1 MDRSGGVKGVLG
13 VSVGSID
20 DCSAEE
26 HSSPVPA
33 FSFAMGAGIGAGGV
47 KGAVPELLKGTP
59 LDPCFALP
67 GRDDRNAGGGVPVG
81 GLPGGEWS
89 VAGDAVGDPGD
100 AGVGAGVG
108 AGAGVGDTGVGVAGS
123 GVLAGELLA
132 IAGRL
137 AVAAVPDVPALCLD
151 EAETLIRAR
160 DLVTSAL
167 AARVE
172 RVHVTGEVKAHG
184 HASTGTWLRSSTPIP
199 SSATTD
205 PAATDPA
212 ATDPVT
218 ADPAT
223 GLANPD
229 LLSPGAGA
237 TVADRTAGAPI
248 SNDAAGPGGGSVGR
262 VGPGMGKAGA
272 AQLMRMAV
280 ELARLPVIRER
291 FALGL
296 LPEGSVEAI
305 TAVTAKLGDE
315 DAVRAEPIVAELAGS
330 GSPAEIAKVGRYLR
344 ELLNPGTLDEECD
357 DDYAARFLL
366 LRQSRTGG
374 VEGEFRLA
382 REASAALVEFM
393 TAYARPK
400 DKDDD
405 RPLRVRQADAF
416 AALLTKKVSSE
427 LLVLVRAESMPDDV
441 PAAPGMDDSS
451 DIDPQQYGDAPWQD
465 SDPQQD
471 EDGPRQQDDSPW
483 QGDGPRQQDDDGLR
497 QETAHPAR
505 TPDEPTAATPDPAPS
520 PTAGPRDDGAVTDN
534 AVATGDPATE
544 PGQPAKPA
552 GPAKP
557 TEPGQ
562 AVGPAKPIPTPAL
575 QPDTETHQ
583 PDPPRLPEEHSRQ
596 QAPPGGTSP
605 PGHDHPQ
612 PDTGTRAGTGTG
624 VGAGTRTGPCTDTGA
639 GMGSG
644 KHADRD
650 AHAGTD
656 AYAGASGSA
665 GIGAGSGGRAD
676 RGTQADTRASA
687 DACRTCGHAP
697 DRLAPGLLIA
707 TGHLLPIS
715 DIHRL
720 ARTSRLTRLVI
731 NAQGQVL

>member
-1 MDRSGGVKGVLG
+1 M
-13 VSVGSID
+13 
-20 DCSAEE
+20 
-26 HSSPVPA
+26 
-33 FSFAMGAGIGAGGV
+33 
-47 KGAVPELLKGTP
+47 
-59 LDPCFALP
+59 
-67 GRDDRNAGGGVPVG
+67 
-81 GLPGGEWS
+81 
-89 VAGDAVGDPGD
+89 
-100 AGVGAGVG
+100 
-108 AGAGVGDTGVGVAGS
+108 AGS
-123 GVLAGELLA
+123 GVLAGELLR

-172 RVHVTGEVKAHG
+172 RVHVTGEAKAHG

-199 SSATTD
+199 SPATTD
-205 PAATDPA
+205 PATPDPA
-212 ATDPVT
+212 TT
-218 ADPAT
+218 DPAT
-223 GLANPD
+223 GLATADPV
-229 LLSPGAGA
+229 SPGAGG
-237 TVADRTAGAPI
+237 TVAARTAGA
-248 SNDAAGPGGGSVGR
+248 SVGGDAVGAGGGSVGR
-262 VGPGMGKAGA
+262 VGPGMGKGGA

-305 TAVTAKLGDE
+305 TAVTAKLSDE
-315 DAVRAEPIVAELAGS
+315 DAVRAEPIVAELAGN

-344 ELLNPGTLDEECD
+344 ELLNPGTLDKECD

-451 DIDPQQYGDAPWQD
+451 DGGPHQHGDALWQD
-465 SDPQQD
+465 ADLRQD

-505 TPDEPTAATPDPAPS
+505 TPDEPTSATPDPATG
-520 PTAGPRDDGAVTDN
+520 PTNGSTP
-534 AVATGDPATE
+534 DPATGPTNGSITDPAAGPTSE
-544 PGQPAKPA
+544 PTTGSAERGQPAKPA
-552 GPAKP
+552 EP
-557 TEPGQ
+557 TEPTES
-562 AVGPAKPIPTPAL
+562 ISTPTL
-575 QPDTETHQ
+575 QPDTTPH
-583 PDPPRLPEEHSRQ
+583 RLGHLRPPEEDSRQ
-596 QAPPGGTSP
+596 EAPSGGASP
-605 PGHDHPQ
+605 PGHDHQQ
-612 PDTGTRAGTGTG
+612 PDTGTRAGTETRTGTG
-624 VGAGTRTGPCTDTGA
+624 VDS
-639 GMGSG
+639 GMGSRTG
-644 KHADRD
+644 MGAGVGSEGDTDRD
-650 AHAGTD
+650 TRAG
-656 AYAGASGSA
+656 AGARADASGSA
-665 GIGAGSGGRAD
+665 GTGAGSGGRAD
-676 RGTQADTRASA
+676 RDARIGTGASA
-687 DACRTCGHAP
+687 GAAASSDACRTCGHAP

-731 NAQGQVL
+731 NA

>member
-1 MDRSGGVKGVLG
+1 M
-13 VSVGSID
+13 SVGSID

-33 FSFAMGAGIGAGGV
+33 FSFAFADGVGTGAGV
-47 KGAVPELLKGTP
+47 NGAVPELLKGTP
-59 LDPCFALP
+59 LDPYFASP
-67 GRDDRNAGGGVPVG
+67 GRDDHNARGGVPVG
-81 GLPGGEWS
+81 GSPGGERS
-89 VAGDAVGDPGD
+89 VAGDAIGEPVGTSVGD
-100 AGVGAGVG
+100 AGVRA
-108 AGAGVGDTGVGVAGS
+108 TGS
-123 GVLAGELLA
+123 GVLASELLR

-137 AVAAVPDVPALCLD
+137 AVAGVPDSPALCLD

-167 AARVE
+167 AARVQ
-172 RVHVTGEVKAHG
+172 RVHVTGEAKAHG

-199 SSATTD
+199 SPATTNPATTD
-205 PAATDPA
+205 PATPDPATTDPA
-212 ATDPVT
+212 VRDSAS
-218 ADPAT
+218 
-223 GLANPD
+223 GLATAD
-229 LLSPGAGA
+229 LLSPGAGG
-237 TVADRTAGAPI
+237 TVADRTAGA
-248 SNDAAGPGGGSVGR
+248 SVGGDAVGAGGGPVGR
-262 VGPGMGKAGA
+262 VGPGMGKGGA

-305 TAVTAKLGDE
+305 TAVTAKLSDE
-315 DAVRAEPIVAELAGS
+315 DAVRAEPIVAELAGN

-344 ELLNPGTLDEECD
+344 ELLNPGTLDKECD

-427 LLVLVRAESMPDDV
+427 LLILVRAESMPDDV
-441 PAAPGMDDSS
+441 TAPSMDDSN
-451 DIDPQQYGDAPWQD
+451 DTEPQQYGDALWQD
-465 SDPQQD
+465 SDLRQD
-471 EDGPRQQDDSPW
+471 EDGPQQQDDPW

-505 TPDEPTAATPDPAPS
+505 TPDEPPTATPDPAPS
-520 PTAGPRDDGAVTDN
+520 PTAGPRADGAATD
-534 AVATGDPATE
+534 ASTT
-544 PGQPAKPA
+544 
-552 GPAKP
+552 GPASP

-562 AVGPAKPIPTPAL
+562 SGQPAESIPTPPL
-575 QPDTETHQ
+575 QPDTPPHQ
-583 PDPPRLPEEHSRQ
+583 PEHPRSPEPGHDHTRPPGGYSRQ
-596 QAPPGGTSP
+596 QAPPGGASP

-612 PDTGTRAGTGTG
+612 PDTGTRAGSSTG
-624 VGAGTRTGPCTDTGA
+624 VGAGTRTGPRTDTGTGTGTGEDA
-639 GMGSG
+639 GVGSG
-644 KHADRD
+644 KHANRD
-650 AHAGTD
+650 TRAGAGARAGTGGSAD
-656 AYAGASGSA
+656 AGAS
-665 GIGAGSGGRAD
+665 SGTG
-676 RGTQADTRASA
+676 ASA

-731 NAQGQVL
+731 NA